1 MTQINKKSLLIIFMA
16 LLVGFGMQSCKSK
29 KKLAAEKAAQEYAM
43 KVDQAKTDL
52 KSIINDD
59 GSMTL
64 NEKQDILRKTKAQNL
79 NDPEVLSLTREAEA
93 KINKELEIQKEKE
106 RLAAKQKEMDSEV
119 AKSLNDYFND
129 IVNASS
135 PAQANQKI
143 QTALGLFQSP
153 SAPVLIIISQSGD
166 YKDYDRPT
174 TINKYLNYIKDQKK
188 NINLIDN
195 IVYDKNGKI
204 VELELIKQ

>member
-1 MTQINKKSLLIIFMA
+1 MTQTNKKTLLIILMA
-16 LLVGFGMQSCKSK
+16 VLVGFGMQSCKSK

-43 KVDQAKTDL
+43 KVEQAKTDL
-52 KSIINDD
+52 QSIINDD

-64 NEKQDILRKTKAQNL
+64 NKKQNILRRTKAQNF
-79 NDPEVLSLTREAEA
+79 NDPEVLSLIRDAEA

-106 RLAAKQKEMDSEV
+106 RIAAKSKEKDSEV
-119 AKSLNDYFND
+119 ARSLDDYFND
-129 IVNASS
+129 IANAGS
-135 PAQANQKI
+135 PAEANQKI
-143 QTALGLFQSP
+143 QIALGLFQTP
-153 SAPVLIIISQSGD
+153 NAPVLIIISQSGD

-188 NINLIDN
+188 NINLIEN

-204 VELELIKQ
+204 IELELIKQ